1 MFAGWRLE
9 NEGLDDWLS
18 QRLGEKVGGFT
29 TKLIVGAADIL
40 LAPVDL
46 IQRLFYSPNR
56 RLDIAGTAPDD
67 DEKRTQIVQSYLTNC
82 TEILYRSSDEIAKFE
97 GRSNDESTQTD
108 FGALPQS
115 ASGIHSR
122 PDVITQTFDRMQA
135 RVDKRTLLVRPFKG
149 DLAVKDFGATAS
161 GTYVNFNELHKW
173 HQSTANAQAKKSG
186 SFTQLKP
193 DVNPEGLQ
201 QFLKSTE

>member
-9 NEGLDDWLS
+9 NKGLDDWLS
-18 QRLGEKVGGFT
+18 QRLGEKVGGLT
-29 TKLIVGAADIL
+29 TKLIVGVADIL

-46 IQRLFYSPNR
+46 FQRLFYSPNR
-56 RLDIAGTAPDD
+56 RLDRAGTSAGD
-67 DEKRTQIVQSYLTNC
+67 DEKRTHIVQSYLTNC

-97 GRSNDESTQTD
+97 GRSNDESTQTNFD
-108 FGALPQS
+108 ALTQS
-115 ASGIHSR
+115 ASGIHSM
-122 PDVITQTFDRMQA
+122 PEVITQTFDRMQA
-135 RVDKRTLLVRPFKG
+135 RADKRSLLVRPFRG

-173 HQSTANAQAKKSG
+173 HQSTANAQAKKTG
-186 SFTQLKP
+186 SFAQLKP

>member
-9 NEGLDDWLS
+9 NKGLDDWLS
-18 QRLGEKVGGFT
+18 QRLGNKVGGVT
-29 TKLIVGAADIL
+29 AKLIVGAADIL

-56 RLDIAGTAPDD
+56 RLDKTGTVLDD
-67 DEKRTQIVQSYLTNC
+67 DDKRTHIVQSYLTNC
-82 TEILYRSSDEIAKFE
+82 TEVLYRSSDEIAKYE

-108 FGALPQS
+108 FDALPQG
-115 ASGIHSR
+115 ASGIHSM
-122 PDVITQTFDRMQA
+122 PEVITRTFDSMQA
-135 RVDKRTLLVRPFKG
+135 RVDKRSLLVRPFKG

-173 HQSTANAQAKKSG
+173 HQSTINAQAKKSG